1 MALVE
6 KTVLVEYSAPQ
17 MYALVDDVANYPLF
31 LPWCG
36 GAEVLDQM
44 EDVIRAAIA
53 IEFRGIS
60 QRFTTENRRQPP
72 ELIEMRL
79 VDGPFRHLDGSWR
92 FKPLGNEACKI
103 EFRLHYEFS
112 STLLEKLIG
121 PVFHYIAN
129 SFVDAFVKR
138 AGQIYGPR

>member
-17 MYALVDDVANYPLF
+17 MYALVDDVENYPLF

-36 GAEVLDQM
+36 ATEVLDQM
-44 EDVIRAAIA
+44 EGVIRAAIA

-72 ELIEMRL
+72 ELIEMKL

-112 STLLEKLIG
+112 SALLDKLIG

>member
-17 MYALVDDVANYPLF
+17 MYALVDDVAKYPQF

-36 GAEVLDQM
+36 GAQVLDQL
-44 EDVIRAAIA
+44 DGVIRAAIS
-53 IEFRGIS
+53 IEFRGIR
-60 QRFTTENRRQPP
+60 QRFTTENRRQPS
-72 ELIEMRL
+72 ELIEMKL

-92 FKPLGNEACKI
+92 FTPLGNEACKI

-112 STLLEKLIG
+112 STLLDKLIG

-138 AGQIYGPR
+138 AGQIYGSR